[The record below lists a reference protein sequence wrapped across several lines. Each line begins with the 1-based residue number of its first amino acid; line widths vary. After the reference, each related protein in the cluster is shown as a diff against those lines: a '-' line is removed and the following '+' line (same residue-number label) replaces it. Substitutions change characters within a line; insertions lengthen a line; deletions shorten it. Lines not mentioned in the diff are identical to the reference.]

1 MGTNYYWHEK
11 PPCPCCGATDE
22 PIHIGKSSWGWCF
35 SLHVD
40 RRFGINTLE
49 DWIERF
55 NREGSYIRDEYEG
68 TVEVEEMVRVITQR
82 GKPAPTDWERIA
94 QVGLYKSEED
104 FHRRNHSERGPNNLL
119 RHQIGDFCAGHGE
132 GTWDYIEWEFS

>member
-11 PPCPCCGATDE
+11 PPCPCCGATEE
-22 PIHIGKSSWGWCF
+22 PLHIGKSSWGWCF

-40 RRFGINTLE
+40 RHLGIKTLE

-55 NREGSYIRDEYEG
+55 NREGSHIRDEYGG
-68 TVEVEEMVRVITQR
+68 TVEVDEMMRVITQR
-82 GKPAPTDWERIA
+82 GKPAPTDWERIV

-104 FHRRNHSERGPNNLL
+104 FHRKNHSERGPNNLL
-119 RHQIGDFCAGHGE
+119 RHQIGELCVGHGE
-132 GTWDYIEWEFS
+132 GTWDYIEGEFS